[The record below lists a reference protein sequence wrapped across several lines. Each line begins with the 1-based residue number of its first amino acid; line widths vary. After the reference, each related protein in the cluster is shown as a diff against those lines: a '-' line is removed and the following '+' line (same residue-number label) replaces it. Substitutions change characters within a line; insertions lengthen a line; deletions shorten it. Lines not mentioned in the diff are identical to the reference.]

1 MTPGVP
7 LTKSSC
13 LVRKMPDPSITVYS
27 PGSPLRNPGKLVR
40 DMLRDLLASR
50 ELAWRL
56 FVRDI
61 SAMYRQSLL
70 GYVWAFLP
78 PVVTTLTFT
87 FLNSQS
93 IIIVGKTPIPYPA
106 FVLIG
111 TLLWQTFLDALNSP
125 LKVVTSARAMLAKMN
140 FPREALILSGLAE
153 VLFNFLVRI
162 TLLVPIFVYYRLPIG
177 SSLLLVPFGIL
188 ALLLVGLTIGMLM
201 MPLGILYNDVGRG
214 VALIAGFWML
224 LTPVVYPPPK
234 TGIGA
239 WLVQWNPV
247 GPLLQTSRDWLT
259 SQPVTRLHDFLLV
272 SGIAILVLLAGW
284 VLYRLAMPILIERL
298 GE

>member
-1 MTPGVP
+1 
-7 LTKSSC
+7 
-13 LVRKMPDPSITVYS
+13 
-27 PGSPLRNPGKLVR
+27 
-40 DMLRDLLASR
+40 
-50 ELAWRL
+50 
-56 FVRDI
+56 
-61 SAMYRQSLL
+61 MYRQSLL

-87 FLNSQS
+87 FLKSQS

-111 TLLWQTFLDALNSP
+111 TLLWQTFIDALNSP

-153 VLFNFLVRI
+153 VLFNFFVRI

-214 VALIAGFWML
+214 VALIAGSWML

-259 SQPVTRLHDFLLV
+259 SQPVTRLDDFLIV